1 MKKKFIEIIA
11 IIGLLVTMI
20 PFGNVHAAGTNTSSN
35 DQSLAKIQKKGVLVM
50 GTSPDYAPYEFQ
62 TTKNGKSVDVGM
74 DISIA
79 KQIAKDLG
87 VKLEIKNMDFDSL
100 LVALQTGKVD
110 MVMAGMN
117 PTPARRKSVTFSNI
131 YYQGGQDIVINKKDN
146 KIYKNKDSFVNKTV
160 GAQTGTMQYNMA
172 KKQIP
177 NVKVKG
183 FDKGADLIL
192 ALQTNKIDGIVMEK
206 PSAEAYV
213 KNNSQLSLINGNFNL
228 SKDESSSAIA
238 FQKGSNTLAAA
249 VNKSLAKI
257 KKKDLINKEYLKD
270 AGSHM
275 KTNTVD
281 TSMWHYWKYFAKG
294 IGYTLLISAFSVFFG
309 FILGTILA
317 FMRLSRNKLFK
328 AVSTAYIEFIRGT
341 PLMVQIMFVYF
352 GIGLVV
358 NIPALTSGIIAV
370 SLNSG
375 AYVAEVIR
383 GGINSIDKGQTE
395 AARSLGLSKNY
406 TMRYVVLPQAIKNI
420 WPALGNEFI
429 SLIKE
434 SSIVSIIG
442 VTDLIYQLKIVQSDT
457 YRGVAPIVVA
467 MLLYFVV
474 TFSLSKVLSYFEGRM
489 KHAN

>member
-20 PFGNVHAAGTNTSSN
+20 PFGNAQAADSKTSSN
-35 DQSLAKIQKKGVLVM
+35 DQSLAEIQKKGVLVL

-87 VKLEIKNMDFDSL
+87 VKLKIKNMDFDSL

-117 PTPARRKSVTFSNI
+117 PTPARRKNVTFSNI

-146 KIYKNKDSFVNKTV
+146 KIYKNKDSFANKTV

-172 KKQIP
+172 KKQIS

-213 KNNSQLSLINGNFNL
+213 KNNPQLSLVKGGFTL

-281 TSMWHYWKYFAKG
+281 TSMTHYWKYFAKG
-294 IGYTLLISAFSVFFG
+294 IGYTLLISVFSVFFG

-328 AVSTAYIEFIRGT
+328 AISTAYIEFVRGT

-352 GIGLVV
+352 GIGLIV

-383 GGINSIDKGQTE
+383 GGINSVDKGQTE
-395 AARSLGLSKNY
+395 AARSLGLSKNG
-406 TMRYVVLPQAIKNI
+406 TMRYVILPQAIKNI

-467 MLLYFVV
+467 MVLYFVV
-474 TFSLSKVLSYFEGRM
+474 TFGLSKVLAYFEGRM

>member
-20 PFGNVHAAGTNTSSN
+20 PFGNAQAADSKTSSN
-35 DQSLAKIQKKGVLVM
+35 DQSLAEIQKKGVLVL

-87 VKLEIKNMDFDSL
+87 VKLKIKNMDFDSL

-117 PTPARRKSVTFSNI
+117 PTPARRKNVTFSNI

-146 KIYKNKDSFVNKTV
+146 KIYKNKDSFANKTV

-172 KKQIP
+172 KKQIS

-213 KNNSQLSLINGNFNL
+213 KNNPQLSLVKGGFTL

-281 TSMWHYWKYFAKG
+281 TSMTHYWKYFAKG
-294 IGYTLLISAFSVFFG
+294 IGYTLLISVFSVFFG

-328 AVSTAYIEFIRGT
+328 AISTAYIEFVRGT

-352 GIGLVV
+352 GIGLIV

-383 GGINSIDKGQTE
+383 GGINSVDKGQTE
-395 AARSLGLSKNY
+395 AARSLGLSENG
-406 TMRYVVLPQAIKNI
+406 TMRYVILPQAIKNI

-467 MLLYFVV
+467 MVLYFVV
-474 TFSLSKVLSYFEGRM
+474 TFGLSKVLAYFEGRM

>member
-20 PFGNVHAAGTNTSSN
+20 PFGNVHAAGANTSSN

>member
-20 PFGNVHAAGTNTSSN
+20 PFGNAQAADSKTSSN
-35 DQSLAKIQKKGVLVM
+35 DQSLAEIQKKGVLVL

-87 VKLEIKNMDFDSL
+87 VKLKIKNMDFDSL

-117 PTPARRKSVTFSNI
+117 PTPARRKNVTFSNI

-146 KIYKNKDSFVNKTV
+146 KIYKNKDSFANKTV
-160 GAQTGTMQYNMA
+160 GVQTGTMQYNMA
-172 KKQIP
+172 KKQIS

-213 KNNSQLSLINGNFNL
+213 KNNPQLSLVKGGFTL

-281 TSMWHYWKYFAKG
+281 TSMTHYWKYFAKG
-294 IGYTLLISAFSVFFG
+294 IGYTLLISVFSVFFG

-328 AVSTAYIEFIRGT
+328 AISTAYIEFVRGT

-352 GIGLVV
+352 GIGLIV

-383 GGINSIDKGQTE
+383 GGINSVDKGQTE
-395 AARSLGLSKNY
+395 AARSLGLSKNG
-406 TMRYVVLPQAIKNI
+406 TMRYVILPQAIKNI

-467 MLLYFVV
+467 MVLYFVV
-474 TFSLSKVLSYFEGRM
+474 TFGLSKVLAYFEGRM

>member
-1 MKKKFIEIIA
+1 MKKKFLEIIT
-11 IIGLLVTMI
+11 IVGLLFTLL
-20 PFGNVHAAGTNTSSN
+20 PFGSINAASSETSSN
-35 DQSLAKIQKKGVLVM
+35 DQSLAKIQKKGVLVL

-62 TTKNGKSVDVGM
+62 ATKNGKSIDVGM

-79 KQIAKDLG
+79 KQVAKDLG
-87 VKLEIKNMDFDSL
+87 VKLKIKNMDFDSL

-117 PTPARRKSVTFSNI
+117 PTAARRKNVTFSHI
-131 YYQGGQDIVINKKDN
+131 YYKGGQDIVINKKDAG
-146 KIYKNKDSFVNKTV
+146 IYKSKKSFVGKTV

-172 KKQIP
+172 KKQIS
-177 NVKVKG
+177 NVTVKG

-213 KNNSQLSLINGNFNL
+213 KNNPQLSLINGNFNL
-228 SKDESSSAIA
+228 SSNESSSAVA
-238 FQKGSNTLAAA
+238 FQKGSFTLAAA

-257 KKKDLINKEYLKD
+257 NKKDLINKVYLKE
-270 AGSHM
+270 AGTHM

-281 TSMWHYWKYFAKG
+281 TSMTHYWKYFAKG

-317 FMRLSRNKLFK
+317 FMRLSRNKLLK
-328 AVSTAYIEFIRGT
+328 LVSTAYIEFVRGT

-352 GIGLVV
+352 GIGLIV
-358 NIPALTSGIIAV
+358 NLPALTSGIIAV

-383 GGINSIDKGQTE
+383 GGINSVDKGQTE
-395 AARSLGLSKNY
+395 AARSLGLSKQG

-474 TFSLSKVLSYFEGRM
+474 TFGLSKLLGYFEGRM
-489 KHAN
+489 KHAT

>member
-20 PFGNVHAAGTNTSSN
+20 PFENAQAADSKTSSN
-35 DQSLAKIQKKGVLVM
+35 DQSLAEIQKKGVLVL

-87 VKLEIKNMDFDSL
+87 VKLKIKNMDFDSL

-117 PTPARRKSVTFSNI
+117 PTPARRKNVTFSNI

-146 KIYKNKDSFVNKTV
+146 KIYKNKDSFANKTV

-172 KKQIP
+172 KKQIS

-213 KNNSQLSLINGNFNL
+213 KNNPQLSLVKGGFTL

-281 TSMWHYWKYFAKG
+281 TSMTHYWKYFAKG
-294 IGYTLLISAFSVFFG
+294 IGYTLLISVFSVFFG

-328 AVSTAYIEFIRGT
+328 AISTAYIEFVRGT

-352 GIGLVV
+352 GIGLIV

-383 GGINSIDKGQTE
+383 GGINSVDKGQTE
-395 AARSLGLSKNY
+395 AARSLGLSKNG
-406 TMRYVVLPQAIKNI
+406 TMRYVILPQAIKNI

-467 MLLYFVV
+467 MVLYFVV
-474 TFSLSKVLSYFEGRM
+474 TFGLSKVLAYFEGRM